1 MGEMIEIS
9 AGALTYSALIELL
22 HGNHVAQKHILADFY
37 NGGIDA
43 TAALSRLEEVR
54 KTGDKMISAWV
65 NAKNNTRNERII

>member
-1 MGEMIEIS
+1 MIEIS

-22 HGNHVAQKHILADFY
+22 HGNDVAQKHILADFY

-65 NAKNNTRNERII
+65 NAKNDTRNERIF

>member
-54 KTGDKMISAWV
+54 KTGDKMILAWV
-65 NAKNNTRNERII
+65 NAKNDTRNERIF